1 MDDLGSRGLLVWLLL
16 PAPYHQLTE
25 EYRTGEVLEE
35 REREGRREG
44 RKEERREAGKE
55 GRKEGGKEERRG
67 KERGRGEE
75 KHRRKARGGPFV
87 VR

>member
-1 MDDLGSRGLLVWLLL
+1 MDDLGSRGSLVWLLL

-55 GRKEGGKEERRG
+55 GRKEEGEKRSTEGKLEG
-67 KERGRGEE
+67 D
-75 KHRRKARGGPFV
+75 HLSFAR
-87 VR
+87 